1 MTNKEGF
8 MFPQKSEL
16 RKIEISDIS
25 MELPNL
31 KDIEESKSVAIGKWI
46 ADWIKTDLQSG
57 KIKINDIIPSKADF
71 AYRLGVS
78 VGTIQNALRYIE
90 DLGYVESKQCI
101 GTLVR
106 DYTKQVSMLRKHTSK
121 RELAIEAVKRYLKTG
136 GFKVGSRLPSSRTIS
151 TIVGYSA
158 NTTRQAL
165 ESLVAQNIIC
175 HKFKT
180 SR

>member
-101 GTLVR
+101 GTLV
-106 DYTKQVSMLRKHTSK
+106 
-121 RELAIEAVKRYLKTG
+121 
-136 GFKVGSRLPSSRTIS
+136 
-151 TIVGYSA
+151 
-158 NTTRQAL
+158 
-165 ESLVAQNIIC
+165 
-175 HKFKT
+175 
-180 SR
+180 